1 MIRPCDPDAAAP
13 AVRHVRAV
21 LDSPHTAALCSVATH
36 CGRRSRSWVTGPFPP
51 SAEEDAATAAVAA
64 KASDGHA
71 NVGDDSFGDPAP
83 NASRPSYWLSILAGL
98 AAVLYRL
105 RVGAV
110 ANIRQIFAAFHT
122 THFQQGSCALNRRR
136 GGVDALHARCK
147 GADDANER
155 KGDEPNAQL
164 HICAVGAWGALRRG
178 QAGERRSARGAES
191 VRECRGGR
199 GNPSGGLDCVEQV
212 GACSAA
218 GALVCCEACVANLVL
233 LPGYRRN
240 CVLTRRPPRS
250 LHRTLLKFYIF
261 TRRPRRGAFT
271 GERDRV
277 GMLVSSPSLAV
288 LDISLFL
295 PSIHTYIR
303 TAQAWREVFFLSATS
318 RTDPGGSLEGSP
330 SSVCVCE

>member
-1 MIRPCDPDAAAP
+1 MIRPCDPDAAGAAP

-51 SAEEDAATAAVAA
+51 SAEEDAASAAVAA

-71 NVGDDSFGDPAP
+71 NEGVGPAP
-83 NASRPSYWLSILAGL
+83 NGGKGPGTSHPSYWLSVLAGL
-98 AAVLYRL
+98 AAVLFRL

-110 ANIRQIFAAFHT
+110 ANIGQTFAAFHT
-122 THFQQGSCALNRRR
+122 TQFQQGSCALNRRR
-136 GGVDALHARCK
+136 GSVDALHARCK

-155 KGDEPNAQL
+155 KGNEPNEQL
-164 HICAVGAWGALRRG
+164 HICAAGAWGALRRG

-212 GACSAA
+212 GACGAA
-218 GALVCCEACVANLVL
+218 GALVCCEACVADAH
-233 LPGYRRN
+233 
-240 CVLTRRPPRS
+240 RS
-250 LHRTLLKFYIF
+250 TSFAARVSAKLFLGGRYSSSISL
-261 TRRPRRGAFT
+261 RGALR
-271 GERDRV
+271 GEPPQEKGTA

-288 LDISLFL
+288 LALDAYIHVERETLSLF
-295 PSIHTYIR
+295 S
-303 TAQAWREVFFLSATS
+303 Q
-318 RTDPGGSLEGSP
+318 
-330 SSVCVCE
+330 